1 MTSPTGNGATTT
13 TEIAEWRD
21 RTRIFLRP
29 IAAPSI
35 LVACSASPG
44 RPSSSPPISRA
55 GSVTR
60 TRRGTSSPFAAA
72 FGGIAQ
78 FAAAMWAYIARDA
91 VAAAMHGTWGAF
103 WIGFGVL
110 FLLVSTG
117 TLTLTG
123 ESAFDSFGFWFFAL
137 AVITAFGV
145 VAATFES
152 LALTA
157 VLALLAVGAAFL
169 GIGYNVESPPT
180 AGEGWLLAGGWVLI
194 GSAIVATYT
203 AGPMML
209 EAAAGRVVLPLGK
222 YHKKANIPGSEI
234 TSAIEL
240 ERGEVG
246 VRQGQ

>member
-1 MTSPTGNGATTT
+1 
-13 TEIAEWRD
+13 
-21 RTRIFLRP
+21 
-29 IAAPSI
+29 
-35 LVACSASPG
+35 
-44 RPSSSPPISRA
+44 
-55 GSVTR
+55 
-60 TRRGTSSPFAAA
+60 
-72 FGGIAQ
+72 
-78 FAAAMWAYIARDA
+78 MWAYIARDA

-117 TLTLTG
+117 TVTLTG

-137 AVITAFGV
+137 AVITAFGA